1 MSQQSSKNNN
11 PDDSKTQTEEA
22 SSQMPR
28 VSEFRVDQQGIITNA
43 VPISMIPPTEGEI
56 KKKKSKGSKKKKNP
70 KRTKA
75 HATGNDKIQEQ
86 EPSKT
91 ECQPSE
97 NQESPKK
104 PEGSHVKTSGE
115 ALTTTSPDEHRD
127 KTTESSSPSTK
138 EVPSSE
144 TTTNIFSESHKEDPN
159 LDQPMPSEEDP
170 TPDVEPHVPTSGHD
184 QGPEQEVQ
192 DQVME
197 EEEDEDEVPLA
208 KILQGMKKDSQ
219 PQQVL
224 EEENS
229 NESEGVR
236 ISIPIKGKAKTYR
249 SKQVETSITEKKGKR
264 KAEKKATGEKT
275 SKKKKQVVA
284 VSDSESDV
292 EPDVLDIT
300 TSGRKR
306 IGGRRVPAN
315 IPPAPMD
322 RVSFHSEESA
332 QRWRY
337 VYQRRIAQERELN
350 KQALECEEI
359 MELLEAAELMKTVK
373 DLGDCYEML
382 VKEFIVNITS
392 ACSEG
397 SEEYRKVRIRGK
409 EVKFSPTTINEYLGR
424 DPTIEGDEADL
435 VNEVTKEITGGQVEE
450 WPKKGLLST
459 GTLSVKYAILNRI
472 GAANWAPT
480 NHGSGITPM
489 LAKMIFLIGT
499 KKKLNFG
506 DHVFNQ
512 TMKHA
517 ETYAVKLP
525 IAFPCL
531 ITGMILRQY
540 PNILYPD
547 EAPTK
552 KPQVLSFDYK
562 LFVGT
567 HVPDIVFPKMKETAE
582 ASGSMPRTNKED
594 VLAELMQI
602 SKTLEQT
609 IKTNTARKTHVDNLI
624 KSIMEE
630 GEGEEE
636 VGAAQAEAEQQEEE
650 V

>member
-28 VSEFRVDQQGIITNA
+28 VSDFRVDQQGTITNA
-43 VPISMIPPTEGEI
+43 VPINMIPPTEDEI

-70 KRTKA
+70 KKTKT

-86 EPSKT
+86 ESTNP

-97 NQESPKK
+97 NQETQKISEVP
-104 PEGSHVKTSGE
+104 HVK
-115 ALTTTSPDEHRD
+115 PFDE
-127 KTTESSSPSTK
+127 TSTK
-138 EVPSSE
+138 EHQVKVAEQISPPANEVPSSE
-144 TTTNIFSESHKEDPN
+144 TATNISSRPQEDDHN
-159 LDQPMPSEEDP
+159 LDQPTPSVEVP
-170 TPDVEPHVPTSGHD
+170 AQDVEPNVPTSGSAATH
-184 QGPEQEVQ
+184 EQEVQ
-192 DQVME
+192 DLGQ
-197 EEEDEDEVPLA
+197 EDQEDVDEVPLA
-208 KILQGMKKDSQ
+208 NILQEIKRSGK
-219 PQQVL
+219 PQQSM
-224 EEENS
+224 EEES
-229 NESEGVR
+229 SEESEGIR
-236 ISIPIKGKAKTYR
+236 ISIPINRRAKTYK
-249 SKQVETSITEKKGKR
+249 SKQVETQATAKKGKR
-264 KAEKKATGEKT
+264 KTEVVGEKR
-275 SKKKKQVVA
+275 SKKKKQA
-284 VSDSESDV
+284 VTVSESESDG

-300 TSGRKR
+300 TAGKKR
-306 IGGRRVPAN
+306 IGGRRIPAN

-332 QRWRY
+332 QKWRF

-350 KQALECEEI
+350 QEALECKEI
-359 MELLEAAELMKTVK
+359 IKLLEAAELMKTMK
-373 DLGDCYEML
+373 NLGNCYEML

-397 SEEYRKVRIRGK
+397 SGEFGKVRVRGK
-409 EVKFSPTTINEYLGR
+409 DVKFSPTTINEYLGR
-424 DPTIEGDEADL
+424 NPTIEGDEAEL
-435 VNEVTKEITGGQVEE
+435 VKEVTKEITGGQVSE

-459 GTLSVKYAILNRI
+459 GCLSVKYAILNRI

-609 IKTNTARKTHVDNLI
+609 IKTSTARKTHVDNLI

>member
-22 SSQMPR
+22 SSQMLR
-28 VSEFRVDQQGIITNA
+28 VSEFCVDQQGTITNA
-43 VPISMIPPTEGEI
+43 VPISMIPPTESEI

-70 KRTKA
+70 KKTKA

-86 EPSKT
+86 ESTNP
-91 ECQPSE
+91 ECQTSE
-97 NQESPKK
+97 NQESQKNSEVP
-104 PEGSHVKTSGE
+104 HVKPFDETS
-115 ALTTTSPDEHRD
+115 TKEHQV
-127 KTTESSSPSTK
+127 KVVEQISPSTN
-138 EVPSSE
+138 EVPQSE
-144 TTTNIFSESHKEDPN
+144 TTTIISSRPREGDPN
-159 LDQPMPSEEDP
+159 LDQTTTSTEVP
-170 TPDVEPHVPTSGHD
+170 TPNVEPHVSTSGLD
-184 QGPEQEVQ
+184 PPPQEQEVQ
-192 DQVME
+192 DQIQ
-197 EEEDEDEVPLA
+197 EDVDEVPLA
-208 KILQGMKKDSQ
+208 NILKEIKRSGKAHQS
-219 PQQVL
+219 V
-224 EEENS
+224 EEES
-229 NESEGVR
+229 SDESEGIR
-236 ISIPIKGKAKTYR
+236 ISIPINKGAKKYK
-249 SKQVETSITEKKGKR
+249 SKQVETQATAKKGKR
-264 KAEKKATGEKT
+264 KAEKKAVGEKR
-275 SKKKKQVVA
+275 KKKQVVA
-284 VSDSESDV
+284 VSNSESDG

-300 TSGRKR
+300 TAGKKR
-306 IGGRRVPAN
+306 IGGRRIPAN

-332 QRWRY
+332 QRWRF

-350 KQALECEEI
+350 QEALECKEI

-373 DLGDCYEML
+373 DLGNCYEML

-397 SEEYRKVRIRGK
+397 SEEFRKVRVRGK

-424 DPTIEGDEADL
+424 NPTIEGDEAEL
-435 VNEVTKEITGGQVEE
+435 AREVTKEITGGQVKEC
-450 WPKKGLLST
+450 PKKGLLST
-459 GTLSVKYAILNRI
+459 GCLSVKYAILNRI

-480 NHGSGITPM
+480 NHGSGINPM
-489 LAKMIFLIGT
+489 LEKMIFLIGT

-517 ETYAVKLP
+517 DTYAVKLP
-525 IAFPCL
+525 IAFPSL

-609 IKTNTARKTHVDNLI
+609 IKTSTARKTHVDNLI

-636 VGAAQAEAEQQEEE
+636 VGAAQAEAE
-650 V
+650 

>member
-28 VSEFRVDQQGIITNA
+28 VSEFCVDQQGTITNA
-43 VPISMIPPTEGEI
+43 VPINMIPSTEGEI

-70 KRTKA
+70 KKTKA

-86 EPSKT
+86 EST
-91 ECQPSE
+91 NRECQTSE
-97 NQESPKK
+97 NQESQKNSEVP
-104 PEGSHVKTSGE
+104 HVK
-115 ALTTTSPDEHRD
+115 PFDE
-127 KTTESSSPSTK
+127 TSTK
-138 EVPSSE
+138 EHQVKVAEQISTSTNEVPPSE
-144 TTTNIFSESHKEDPN
+144 TATNISSGPQEERVNPTQT
-159 LDQPMPSEEDP
+159 LLSEEV
-170 TPDVEPHVPTSGHD
+170 TTKDVEPNVPTSGSA
-184 QGPEQEVQ
+184 QIPEQEVQ
-192 DQVME
+192 DLGQDDQD
-197 EEEDEDEVPLA
+197 DEDEVPLA
-208 KILQGMKKDSQ
+208 NILQGLKKSGEPHQ
-219 PQQVL
+219 SM
-224 EEENS
+224 EEES
-229 NESEGVR
+229 SDEGEGIR
-236 ISIPIKGKAKTYR
+236 ISIPINKRTKTYK
-249 SKQVETSITEKKGKR
+249 SKQVETQATAKKGKR
-264 KAEKKATGEKT
+264 MAEKKVVGEKR
-275 SKKKKQVVA
+275 KKKQVVA
-284 VSDSESDV
+284 VSNSESDG

-300 TSGRKR
+300 TAGKKR

-332 QRWRY
+332 QRWRF
-337 VYQRRIAQERELN
+337 VYQRRVAQERELN
-350 KQALECEEI
+350 QEALECKEI

-373 DLGDCYEML
+373 DLGNCYEML

-397 SEEYRKVRIRGK
+397 SEEFRKVRVRGK
-409 EVKFSPTTINEYLGR
+409 DVKFSPTTINEYLGR
-424 DPTIEGDEADL
+424 NPTIEGDEAEL
-435 VNEVTKEITGGQVEE
+435 VKEVTKEITGGQVSE

-459 GTLSVKYAILNRI
+459 GCLSVKYAILNRI

-489 LAKMIFLIGT
+489 LAKMIYLIGT
-499 KKKLNFG
+499 NKKINFG

-517 ETYAVKLP
+517 DTYVVKLP

-562 LFVGT
+562 LFAGT
-567 HVPDIVFPKMKETAE
+567 HVSDIVFPKMKEAAE
-582 ASGSMPRTNKED
+582 ASGSMPRTNKEN

-609 IKTNTARKTHVDNLI
+609 IKTSTARKTHVDNLI
-624 KSIMEE
+624 RSIMEE

-650 V
+650 D

>member
-1 MSQQSSKNNN
+1 MYQVSPKNTNIEN
-11 PDDSKTQTEEA
+11 QDDSRTHAEEA
-22 SSQMPR
+22 SSRMPR
-28 VSEFRVDQQGIITNA
+28 VQEPGVDQEIIVDA
-43 VPISMIPPTEGEI
+43 VPISMVLPSEGST
-56 KKKKSKGSKKKKNP
+56 KK
-70 KRTKA
+70 KRTKRS
-75 HATGNDKIQEQ
+75 TSRKSTKKGKSSSKSLGKNDQKDQKEIDQETKDL
-86 EPSKT
+86 EPK
-91 ECQPSE
+91 PSE
-97 NQESPKK
+97 EREQD
-104 PEGSHVKTSGE
+104 VRTSGE
-115 ALTTTSPDEHRD
+115 AHTTTSPDEHQN

-138 EVPSSE
+138 EVPPSE

-208 KILQGMKKDSQ
+208 KILQGMKKDNQ

-229 NESEGVR
+229 DESEGVR
-236 ISIPIKGKAKTYR
+236 ISIPVKGKGKTYR

-397 SEEYRKVRIRGK
+397 SEEYRKVRVRGK

-424 DPTIEGDEADL
+424 NPTIEGDEAEL
-435 VNEVTKEITGGQVEE
+435 VREVTKEITGGQVKE

-459 GTLSVKYAILNRI
+459 
-472 GAANWAPT
+472 
-480 NHGSGITPM
+480 
-489 LAKMIFLIGT
+489 
-499 KKKLNFG
+499 
-506 DHVFNQ
+506 
-512 TMKHA
+512 
-517 ETYAVKLP
+517 
-525 IAFPCL
+525 
-531 ITGMILRQY
+531 
-540 PNILYPD
+540 
-547 EAPTK
+547 
-552 KPQVLSFDYK
+552 
-562 LFVGT
+562 
-567 HVPDIVFPKMKETAE
+567 
-582 ASGSMPRTNKED
+582 
-594 VLAELMQI
+594 
-602 SKTLEQT
+602 
-609 IKTNTARKTHVDNLI
+609 
-624 KSIMEE
+624 
-630 GEGEEE
+630 
-636 VGAAQAEAEQQEEE
+636 
-650 V
+650 

>member
-1 MSQQSSKNNN
+1 MYQQSSKNNN
-11 PDDSKTQTEEA
+11 LDDSKTQTEEA

-28 VSEFRVDQQGIITNA
+28 VSDFCVDQQGTITNA
-43 VPISMIPPTEGEI
+43 VPISMIPPTEDEI

-70 KRTKA
+70 KKTKA

-86 EPSKT
+86 ESTNP

-97 NQESPKK
+97 NQETQKISEIP
-104 PEGSHVKTSGE
+104 HVK
-115 ALTTTSPDEHRD
+115 PFDE
-127 KTTESSSPSTK
+127 TSTK
-138 EVPSSE
+138 EHQVKVAEQISPPANEVPSSE
-144 TTTNIFSESHKEDPN
+144 TATNISSRPQEEDPN
-159 LDQPMPSEEDP
+159 LDQTTPSTEVP
-170 TPDVEPHVPTSGHD
+170 TQDVEPNVPTSGSAPI
-184 QGPEQEVQ
+184 PEQEVQ
-192 DQVME
+192 DQQ
-197 EEEDEDEVPLA
+197 EDQVDKVPLA
-208 KILQGMKKDSQ
+208 NILQGMKKSGKPHQ
-219 PQQVL
+219 SI
-224 EEENS
+224 EEES
-229 NESEGVR
+229 SDESKGIR
-236 ISIPIKGKAKTYR
+236 ISIPINGRAKTYK
-249 SKQVETSITEKKGKR
+249 SKQVETQTTAKKGKR
-264 KAEKKATGEKT
+264 KAEKKAVGEKR
-275 SKKKKQVVA
+275 KKKQVVA
-284 VSDSESDV
+284 VSNSDTDG

-300 TSGRKR
+300 TAGRKR
-306 IGGRRVPAN
+306 IGGRRIPAN

-322 RVSFHSEESA
+322 RVSLHSEESA
-332 QRWRY
+332 QKWRF
-337 VYQRRIAQERELN
+337 VYQRRIAQERKLN
-350 KQALECEEI
+350 QEALECKEI
-359 MELLEAAELMKTVK
+359 MELLERAELMKTVK

-397 SEEYRKVRIRGK
+397 SEEFRKVRVKGK
-409 EVKFSPTTINEYLGR
+409 DVKFSPTTINEYLGR
-424 DPTIEGDEADL
+424 NPTIEGDEAEL
-435 VNEVTKEITGGQVEE
+435 VKEVTKEITGGQVSE

-459 GTLSVKYAILNRI
+459 GCLSVKYAILNRI

-489 LAKMIFLIGT
+489 LAKVIFLIGT

-525 IAFPCL
+525 IAFLCL

-552 KPQVLSFDYK
+552 KPQDLSFDYK

-567 HVPDIVFPKMKETAE
+567 YVPDIVFPKMKEAAE
-582 ASGSMPRTNKED
+582 ASGSMPIANKED

-609 IKTNTARKTHVDNLI
+609 IKTSTARKNHVDNLI

-630 GEGEEE
+630 EGEEE

-650 V
+650 ED

>member
-1 MSQQSSKNNN
+1 MSQQSSKKNN

-28 VSEFRVDQQGIITNA
+28 VSDFRVDQQGTITNA

-56 KKKKSKGSKKKKNP
+56 KKKSKGSKKKKNP
-70 KRTKA
+70 KKTKA

-86 EPSKT
+86 ESTNP
-91 ECQPSE
+91 ECQTSE
-97 NQESPKK
+97 NQESQKNSEVP
-104 PEGSHVKTSGE
+104 HVKPFDETS
-115 ALTTTSPDEHRD
+115 TKEHQV
-127 KTTESSSPSTK
+127 KVAEQISPSTN
-138 EVPSSE
+138 EAPPSE
-144 TTTNIFSESHKEDPN
+144 TATNISSRPQEEDPN
-159 LDQPMPSEEDP
+159 LDQTTPSREVP
-170 TPDVEPHVPTSGHD
+170 AHVEPNVPTSGSAPI
-184 QGPEQEVQ
+184 PEQEVQ
-192 DQVME
+192 DQQ
-197 EEEDEDEVPLA
+197 EDVDEVPLA
-208 KILQGMKKDSQ
+208 NILQAIKRSGK
-219 PQQVL
+219 PQQSM
-224 EEENS
+224 EEES
-229 NESEGVR
+229 SEESEGIR
-236 ISIPIKGKAKTYR
+236 ISIPINRRAKTYK
-249 SKQVETSITEKKGKR
+249 SKQVETQATAKKGKR
-264 KAEKKATGEKT
+264 KAEKKVVGEKR
-275 SKKKKQVVA
+275 KKKQVVA
-284 VSDSESDV
+284 VSNSDTDG

-300 TSGRKR
+300 TAGRKR
-306 IGGRRVPAN
+306 IGGRRIPAN

-332 QRWRY
+332 QKWRFF
-337 VYQRRIAQERELN
+337 YQRRIAQERELN
-350 KQALECEEI
+350 QEALECKEI
-359 MELLEAAELMKTVK
+359 IELLEAAELMKTVK
-373 DLGDCYEML
+373 NLGNCYEML

-397 SEEYRKVRIRGK
+397 SEEFRKVRVRGK
-409 EVKFSPTTINEYLGR
+409 DVKFSPTTINEYLGR
-424 DPTIEGDEADL
+424 NPTIEGDEAEL
-435 VNEVTKEITGGQVEE
+435 VKEVTKEITGGQVSE

-459 GTLSVKYAILNRI
+459 GCLSVKYVILNRI

-489 LAKMIFLIGT
+489 LEKMIFLIGT

-506 DHVFNQ
+506 DHAFNQ
-512 TMKHA
+512 TRKHA

-562 LFVGT
+562 LFAGT
-567 HVPDIVFPKMKETAE
+567 HVLDIVFPKMKEAAE
-582 ASGSMPRTNKED
+582 ASDSMPRANKED
-594 VLAELMQI
+594 VLAELIQI

-609 IKTNTARKTHVDNLI
+609 IKISTARKNHMDNLI

-630 GEGEEE
+630 EGEEE
-636 VGAAQAEAEQQEEE
+636 VGAAQVEAEQQEEE
-650 V
+650 ED

>member
-1 MSQQSSKNNN
+1 
-11 PDDSKTQTEEA
+11 
-22 SSQMPR
+22 
-28 VSEFRVDQQGIITNA
+28 
-43 VPISMIPPTEGEI
+43 
-56 KKKKSKGSKKKKNP
+56 
-70 KRTKA
+70 
-75 HATGNDKIQEQ
+75 
-86 EPSKT
+86 
-91 ECQPSE
+91 
-97 NQESPKK
+97 
-104 PEGSHVKTSGE
+104 
-115 ALTTTSPDEHRD
+115 
-127 KTTESSSPSTK
+127 
-138 EVPSSE
+138 
-144 TTTNIFSESHKEDPN
+144 
-159 LDQPMPSEEDP
+159 
-170 TPDVEPHVPTSGHD
+170 
-184 QGPEQEVQ
+184 
-192 DQVME
+192 
-197 EEEDEDEVPLA
+197 
-208 KILQGMKKDSQ
+208 
-219 PQQVL
+219 
-224 EEENS
+224 
-229 NESEGVR
+229 
-236 ISIPIKGKAKTYR
+236 
-249 SKQVETSITEKKGKR
+249 
-264 KAEKKATGEKT
+264 
-275 SKKKKQVVA
+275 
-284 VSDSESDV
+284 
-292 EPDVLDIT
+292 
-300 TSGRKR
+300 
-306 IGGRRVPAN
+306 
-315 IPPAPMD
+315 
-322 RVSFHSEESA
+322 
-332 QRWRY
+332 
-337 VYQRRIAQERELN
+337 
-350 KQALECEEI
+350 
-359 MELLEAAELMKTVK
+359 
-373 DLGDCYEML
+373 ML

-435 VNEVTKEITGGQVEE
+435 VNEVTKEITGGQVKE

-459 GTLSVKYAILNRI
+459 GCLSVKYAILNRI

-567 HVPDIVFPKMKETAE
+567 HVPDIVFPKMKEAAE

-609 IKTNTARKTHVDNLI
+609 IKTSTARKTHVDNLI
-624 KSIMEE
+624 RSIMEE

-650 V
+650 D